1 MTGVLLIFFAAGL
14 VAHGVHEFIEVDWI
28 PPVIQHV
35 WNINPFLDEKSTLGQ
50 MLAALFGYNGDPSLT
65 EIAAYLAYFGAILS
79 GLRRLAQ
86 NENAP

>member
-1 MTGVLLIFFAAGL
+1 
-14 VAHGVHEFIEVDWI
+14 
-28 PPVIQHV
+28 
-35 WNINPFLDEKSTLGQ
+35 

-65 EIAAYLAYFGAILS
+65 EIAAYLAYFAAILS